1 MRLLLQY
8 AASGIATGCAF
19 ALIATGFVAIYRVT
33 RVVNFAQGVFAVLAG
48 MLAYS
53 LLGQG
58 VPHVVAEALAVV
70 VAAFAGVLVGL
81 VAIGKPGT
89 SPLASLII
97 TLGLGIGSYAV
108 LILIWG
114 DQPISFD
121 GLKGNLDVGGVSMQV
136 QYALVVALTAVSFVV
151 LGLFFNRTYLG
162 RGLTACSS
170 NPRAARLVGID
181 VTRMGLVAF
190 GLGGGLGGLAGVL
203 LTPIQPVAFNSDVS
217 VAINGF
223 AAAIFGGL
231 LRPGTALLGGLV
243 LGVAEALVAGYGQ
256 ASMQSGVALIVML
269 GIMVWQA
276 GRRPLVADEDTP

>member
-1 MRLLLQY
+1 VRLFLQY

-48 MLAYS
+48 MLAYT
-53 LLGQG
+53 LLGVG
-58 VPHVVAEALAVV
+58 VPHVVAELVAIV
-70 VAAFAGVLVGL
+70 VAGVSGVLIGL

-89 SPLASLII
+89 TPLASLII

-108 LILIWG
+108 LILLWG

-121 GLKGNLDVGGVSMQV
+121 GLKGNLELGGVGLQV
-136 QYALVVALTAVSFVV
+136 QYVLVVVLTVAAF
-151 LGLFFNRTYLG
+151 LAIGAFFDHTYLG

-170 NPRAARLVGID
+170 NPRAAQLVGID

-190 GLGGGLGGLAGVL
+190 GLGGALGGLAGVL
-203 LTPIQPVAFNSDVS
+203 LTPIQPVSFNSDVGI
-217 VAINGF
+217 AISGF

-231 LRPGTALLGGLV
+231 LRPGTAFIGGLV
-243 LGVAEALVAGYGQ
+243 LGVAEALVAGYSQ
-256 ASMQSGVALIVML
+256 ASLQSGVALVIML
-269 GIMVWQA
+269 AMMVWRA
-276 GRRPLVADEDTP
+276 SRVPLTADQDAA

>member
-1 MRLLLQY
+1 
-8 AASGIATGCAF
+8 
-19 ALIATGFVAIYRVT
+19 
-33 RVVNFAQGVFAVLAG
+33 
-48 MLAYS
+48 
-53 LLGQG
+53 
-58 VPHVVAEALAVV
+58 
-70 VAAFAGVLVGL
+70 
-81 VAIGKPGT
+81 
-89 SPLASLII
+89 
-97 TLGLGIGSYAV
+97 
-108 LILIWG
+108 
-114 DQPISFD
+114 
-121 GLKGNLDVGGVSMQV
+121 MQV
-136 QYALVVALTAVSFVV
+136 QYVLVVALTAASFVV

-243 LGVAEALVAGYGQ
+243 LGVAEALIAGYGQ

-276 GRRPLVADEDTP
+276 GRRPAVAEEDTP